1 MAGIRGR
8 AAPPRAAC
16 RAAADARAHAFD
28 DELCPVHRPATSCVA
43 RGSRAHFG
51 VGLGRPNWR
60 PAGSE
65 SSFEVAGAVDSSGRG
80 VSTPERDRPAGA
92 QRRRRCARYA
102 LLSIVGTLQHVKN
115 LYDERAK
122 ALIAWTERHNK
133 CFTYL
138 CCGHRNKRRPR
149 SARNKATQRER
160 HVRKHRAK
168 RSQ

>member
-1 MAGIRGR
+1 MPLWE

-51 VGLGRPNWR
+51 VGLCRPNWR

-80 VSTPERDRPAGA
+80 VSTPERTTCWCSATTPLRPLRSVIN
-92 QRRRRCARYA
+92 RRDAAARKESVRQA
-102 LLSIVGTLQHVKN
+102 RT
-115 LYDERAK
+115 

-138 CCGHRNKRRPR
+138 CFVATAINA
-149 SARNKATQRER
+149 AREALAIRHKRER